1 MQTRFTRRAALFL
14 LAAALSGLTSACAAA
29 SRWTNQTVYSRV
41 GMKFESARRD
51 VGWHMYSTNHIG
63 LPKHIPPGTKFTVSG
78 VRRNRIDLAG
88 EDNVAVQLEFVARSH
103 PGLSFDAWLERQLST
118 APIELPGDL
127 DPRERDA
134 IGQGRYEIGMSRAAL
149 FLSIG
154 YPPESLTPNQ
164 NDAKLT
170 YEQKRLDK
178 IAFQFDDRDRISA
191 IRN

>member
-1 MQTRFTRRAALFL
+1 MQTRFTRGAALFL
-14 LAAALSGLTSACAAA
+14 LATVLAGLTSACAT
-29 SRWTNQTVYSRV
+29 SRWTDQTVYSRV
-41 GMKFESARRD
+41 GMKFESGRRN

-63 LPKHIPPGTKFTVSG
+63 MPKYIPAGTKFTVSDH
-78 VRRNRIDLAG
+78 RRNRIDLAG
-88 EDNVAVQLEFVARSH
+88 EDGVAVQLEFVPRSH

-118 APIELPGDL
+118 APVDLPGDL
-127 DPRERDA
+127 DSRERDA
-134 IGQGRYEIGMSRAAL
+134 IGQGRYEIGMSREAL

-170 YEQKRLDK
+170 YEVRRLNK

>member
-14 LAAALSGLTSACAAA
+14 LAAVLGGLTCACAT
-29 SRWTNQTVYSRV
+29 SSKWTNQTVYARV
-41 GMKFESARRD
+41 GMKFESGRRE

-63 LPKHIPPGTKFTVSG
+63 LPKHIPAGTKFTVSDQH
-78 VRRNRIDLAG
+78 RNRIDLAD
-88 EDNVAVQLEFVARSH
+88 EDGVLVQLEFVPRSH

-118 APIELPGDL
+118 TPVELPGDL
-127 DPRERDA
+127 DSRERDA
-134 IGQGRYEIGMSRAAL
+134 IAHGRYEIGMSRAAL

-170 YEQKRLDK
+170 YQSKRYDK

>member
-14 LAAALSGLTSACAAA
+14 LAAVLGGLASGCATSK
-29 SRWTNQTVYSRV
+29 WTHQTVYSRV
-41 GMKFESARRD
+41 GMKLEAGRRE

-63 LPKHIPPGTKFTVSG
+63 LPKHIPPGTKFTVSD

-88 EDNVAVQLEFVARSH
+88 EDGVAVQLEFVARNH
-103 PGLSFDAWLERQLST
+103 PGLSFDAWLDRQLST
-118 APIELPGDL
+118 VPVELPGDL
-127 DPRERDA
+127 DSRERDA

-154 YPPESLTPNQ
+154 YPPESLTPNL

-170 YEQKRLDK
+170 YEQKRLNK
-178 IAFQFDDRDRISA
+178 IAFQFDSRNRISA
-191 IRN
+191 IQN